1 MFKISMVMNA
11 LNGVQSNNYILQIT
25 TQQELLKLTEILQK
39 KIDFKDAKCPV
50 KIRDI
55 HKIERKNS
63 IGITAC
69 GYENKVKC
77 SISESKKKKKKKK

>member
-1 MFKISMVMNA
+1 MILNA
-11 LNGVQSNNYILQIT
+11 LNGVWSNNYILQII

-39 KIDFKDAKCPV
+39 IIDFKDTKCPV

-55 HKIERKNS
+55 HKIERKNV
-63 IGITAC
+63 IGITAF

-77 SISESKKKKKKKK
+77 SISMSKKKKKEARINIL